1 MRNHKSKSSHT
12 SQKSVTGRLA
22 TVSFFLV
29 AFGLI
34 LAGRLVHLQIIQHD
48 HLAAQSDKQYL
59 RTVEITSAR
68 GNIYDRNRN
77 QLATN
82 IQVESVYADPA
93 SVIDKDNTARILARA
108 LHLNPKKVL
117 KKLKSKRH
125 FVWIKRKS
133 EMNAV
138 EKLKQLDLAGIG
150 FIAEAKRYYPKR
162 KLAASTLGFV
172 GLDNQGLAGVE
183 HFHHAVLKGNPQRSV
198 LEKDARGR
206 FLWTTAYA
214 QEVNKGKRDIVLTL
228 DEVIQFIAEREL
240 KQQVRDYQA
249 KSGLAIVM
257 DPYTGDIFAIAS
269 APEFN
274 PNNYAAY
281 PKHFWRNDAVASAYE
296 PGSIFKPI
304 VAAST
309 MEEGLAGPDDIFFCE
324 NGSFMVGNSRIGEA
338 ANHQFGWLS
347 LRNIIA
353 KSSNIG
359 AIKIAQEL
367 GERRFFDY
375 MQKFGFGDKLGI
387 DLPGEASGSLQSLSQ
402 WSGLSLASMSFG
414 HELSVT
420 PIQMVSA
427 ISAIANGGMLI
438 RPRITRSILKN
449 GAVEKT
455 FEPEIIKTVLSE
467 ETSRQM
473 INIMKSVVKPG
484 GTGANAAIPG
494 FEVAGKTG
502 TAQKIDPATQS
513 YSKTKY
519 LASFIGFVPADAP
532 RLAILVMID
541 EPQKSYWGGEVAAP
555 VFQKIARKTLRYLH
569 IPSSLERV
577 FVLDRV

>member
-1 MRNHKSKSSHT
+1 MRNHRSKSSHT
-12 SQKSVTGRLA
+12 SPQAVQKRLKAVSLFLSV
-22 TVSFFLV
+22 
-29 AFGLI
+29 FGLV
-34 LAGRLVHLQIIQHD
+34 LVGRLVHLQVIQHD

-59 RTVEITSAR
+59 RTVEITSGR

-82 IQVESVYADPA
+82 IQVESVYADPK
-93 SVIDKDNTARILARA
+93 SVTDKKNTARVLSRS
-108 LHLNPKKVL
+108 LGLNPKAVL
-117 KKLKSKRH
+117 KKLKSNRH

-138 EKLKQLDLAGIG
+138 EKLKQLDLDGIG

-162 KLAASTLGFV
+162 TLAASTLGFV

-183 HFHHAVLKGNPQRSV
+183 HFHQAVLKGNPQRSV

-214 QEVNKGKRDIVLTL
+214 QEINKGKRDIVLTL

-240 KQQVRDYQA
+240 KQQVEAYQA

-257 DPYTGDIFAIAS
+257 DPYTGAIYALAS

-274 PNNYAAY
+274 PNNYSAY

-304 VAAST
+304 VAAAT
-309 MEEGLAGPDDIFFCE
+309 LEEGLAGPDDIFFCE
-324 NGSFMVGNSRIGEA
+324 NGSFKIGRSHIGEA
-338 ANHQFGWLS
+338 ANHQFGWLT

-359 AIKIAQEL
+359 TIKIAQEL
-367 GERRFFDY
+367 GNKRFFDY
-375 MQKFGFGDKLGI
+375 MQKFGFGGKLGL
-387 DLPGEASGSLQSLSQ
+387 DLPGEASGSLRSLSQ

-414 HELSVT
+414 HEISVT

-427 ISAIANGGMLI
+427 IATIANGGKRI
-438 RPRITRSILKN
+438 RPRMTQAILKN
-449 GAVEKT
+449 GSLEKT
-455 FEPEIIKTVLSE
+455 FEPEIIDSVLSE

-473 INIMKSVVKPG
+473 INILKSVVKPG
-484 GTGANAAIPG
+484 GTGAKAAIPG

-502 TAQKIDPATQS
+502 TAQKIDPKTQS

-519 LASFIGFVPADAP
+519 LASFVGFVPADAP
-532 RLAILVMID
+532 RLVILVMID

-569 IPSSLERV
+569 IPSSLDRV

>member
-1 MRNHKSKSSHT
+1 MRNHKSKPSHT
-12 SQKSVTGRLA
+12 SAQAVKSRLA
-22 TVSFFLV
+22 VVSFCLTAFCLVLV
-29 AFGLI
+29 A
-34 LAGRLVHLQIIQHD
+34 RLVHLQIIQHD
-48 HLAAQSDKQYL
+48 RLAAQSDKQYL

-82 IQVESVYADPA
+82 IQVDSVYADPK
-93 SVIDKDNTARILARA
+93 SVIDKTKTARMLADT
-108 LHLNPKKVL
+108 LKLNPETVL
-117 KKLKSKRH
+117 RKLKSDRH

-206 FLWTTAYA
+206 FLWTAAYA
-214 QEVNKGKRDIVLTL
+214 QEINKGKRDVVLTL

-240 KQQVRDYQA
+240 KQQVREYQA

-257 DPYTGDIFAIAS
+257 DPFTGAIYALAS

-274 PNNYAAY
+274 PNNYSAY
-281 PKHFWRNDAVASAYE
+281 PESFWRNDAVASAYE

-304 VAAST
+304 VAASIL
-309 MEEGLAGPDDIFFCE
+309 EEGLAGPDDIFFCE
-324 NGSFMVGNSRIGEA
+324 NGSFKVGKSRIGEA
-338 ANHQFGWLS
+338 ANHEFGWLT

-367 GERRFFDY
+367 GKNRFFDY
-375 MQKFGFGDKLGI
+375 MRKFGFGGKLGV
-387 DLPGEASGSLQSLSQ
+387 DLPGEASGSLKRPPQ

-414 HELSVT
+414 HEISVT

-427 ISAIANGGMLI
+427 IAAIANGGMLI
-438 RPRITRSILKN
+438 RPRMTRAILKN
-449 GAVEKT
+449 GTIEKK
-455 FEPEIIKTVLSE
+455 FEPEVIETVLSE

-473 INIMKSVVKPG
+473 INILKSVVKTG
-484 GTGANAAIPG
+484 GTGARAAIPG

-532 RLAILVMID
+532 RLVILVMID

-569 IPSSLERV
+569 IPSSSDRV

>member
-12 SQKSVTGRLA
+12 SPQAVKGRLA
-22 TVSFFLV
+22 MVSIFLTVLGLV
-29 AFGLI
+29 LV
-34 LAGRLVHLQIIQHD
+34 GRLVQLQIIQHD
-48 HLAAQSDKQYL
+48 RLAAQSDRQYL
-59 RTVEITSAR
+59 RTVEISSGR

-82 IQVESVYADPA
+82 IQVESVYADPK
-93 SVIDKDNTARILARA
+93 SVTDKNATARILATA
-108 LHLNPKKVL
+108 LKLNSKAVL
-117 KKLKSKRH
+117 KKLKSDRH
-125 FVWIKRKS
+125 FVWIKRKG

-138 EKLKQLDLAGIG
+138 EKLKQLDLAGVG

-183 HFHHAVLKGNPQRSV
+183 HFHQAVLKGNPQRSV

-214 QEVNKGKRDIVLTL
+214 QEINKGKRDVVLTL

-240 KQQVRDYQA
+240 KKQVQEYQA

-257 DPYTGDIFAIAS
+257 DPFTGAIYALAS

-274 PNNYAAY
+274 PNNYSAY
-281 PKHFWRNDAVASAYE
+281 PKHLWRNDAVASAYE

-304 VAAST
+304 VAAAT
-309 MEEGLAGPDDIFFCE
+309 LEEGLAGPDDIFFCE
-324 NGSFMVGNSRIGEA
+324 NGSMRIGRSRIGEA
-338 ANHQFGWLS
+338 DNHQFGWLTM
-347 LRNIIA
+347 RNIIA

-359 AIKIAQEL
+359 AIKIAQKL
-367 GERRFFDY
+367 GENRFFDY
-375 MQKFGFGDKLGI
+375 MRKFGFGDKVGV
-387 DLPGEASGSLQSLSQ
+387 DLPGEASGSLKDLTQ

-414 HELSVT
+414 HEIAVT
-420 PIQMVSA
+420 PIQMASA
-427 ISAIANGGMLI
+427 IATIANGGMLI
-438 RPRITRSILKN
+438 RPRMTQSILKN
-449 GAVEKT
+449 GVLEKT
-455 FEPEIIKTVLSE
+455 FEPEVMQSVLSE

-473 INIMKSVVKPG
+473 INILKSVVKT
-484 GTGANAAIPG
+484 GTGGKAAISG

-532 RLAILVMID
+532 RLVILVMID

-555 VFQKIARKTLRYLH
+555 VFQRIARKTLRYLH
-569 IPSSLERV
+569 IPSSLDRV

>member
-1 MRNHKSKSSHT
+1 MKS
-12 SQKSVTGRLA
+12 
-22 TVSFFLV
+22 
-29 AFGLI
+29 
-34 LAGRLVHLQIIQHD
+34 
-48 HLAAQSDKQYL
+48 
-59 RTVEITSAR
+59 
-68 GNIYDRNRN
+68 N
-77 QLATN
+77 
-82 IQVESVYADPA
+82 
-93 SVIDKDNTARILARA
+93 
-108 LHLNPKKVL
+108 
-117 KKLKSKRH
+117 RH

-138 EKLKQLDLAGIG
+138 EKLKQLDLAGVG

-214 QEVNKGKRDIVLTL
+214 QEINKGKRDVVLTL

-240 KQQVRDYQA
+240 KQQVREYQA

-257 DPYTGDIFAIAS
+257 DPYTGAIYALAS

-304 VAAST
+304 VAAAT
-309 MEEGLAGPDDIFFCE
+309 LEEGLAGPNDIFFCE
-324 NGSFMVGNSRIGEA
+324 NGSFKVGKSRIGEA
-338 ANHQFGWLS
+338 SDHQFGWLT

-367 GERRFFDY
+367 GKTRFYDY
-375 MQKFGFGDKLGI
+375 MQKFGFGGKLGV
-387 DLPGEASGSLQSLSQ
+387 DLPGEASGSLQSLPQ

-414 HELSVT
+414 HEIAVT

-427 ISAIANGGMLI
+427 VAAIANGGVLI
-438 RPRITRSILKN
+438 RPRMTQAILKN
-449 GAVEKT
+449 GTVEKT
-455 FEPEIIKTVLSE
+455 FEPEVIQTVLSE

-473 INIMKSVVKPG
+473 INILKSVVKT
-484 GTGANAAIPG
+484 GTGAKAAIPG

-532 RLAILVMID
+532 RLVILVMID

-569 IPSSLERV
+569 IPSSLDRV

>member
-1 MRNHKSKSSHT
+1 MRNYKSKSNHT
-12 SQKSVTGRLA
+12 SAKSVKSRL
-22 TVSFFLV
+22 TMISLFML
-29 AFGLI
+29 AFGLV
-34 LAGRLVHLQIIQHD
+34 LVGRLVHLQIIQHD
-48 HLAAQSDKQYL
+48 RLAAQSDKQYL
-59 RTVEITSAR
+59 RTVEISSAR

-82 IQVESVYADPA
+82 IRVQSVYADPV
-93 SVIDKDNTARILARA
+93 SVIDKGRTARILASA
-108 LHLNPKKVL
+108 LQLNPKTVL

-172 GLDNQGLAGVE
+172 GMDNQGLAGVE

-206 FLWTTAYA
+206 FLWTAAYA
-214 QEVNKGKRDIVLTL
+214 QEINKGKRDVVLTL

-240 KQQVRDYQA
+240 KKQVHDYQA

-257 DPYTGDIFAIAS
+257 DPFTGAIYALAS

-309 MEEGLAGPDDIFFCE
+309 LEEGLAGPDDIFFCE
-324 NGSFMVGNSRIGEA
+324 NGSFKVGRSRIGEA
-338 ANHQFGWLS
+338 ANHQYGWLT

-367 GERRFFDY
+367 GKHRFFDY
-375 MQKFGFGDKLGI
+375 MQKFGFGGKLGI
-387 DLPGEASGSLQSLSQ
+387 DLPGEASGSLRKLPQ

-414 HELSVT
+414 HEISVT

-427 ISAIANGGMLI
+427 VSAIANGGVLI
-438 RPRITRSILKN
+438 RPRMTQAILKN
-449 GAVEKT
+449 GTVEKT
-455 FEPEIIKTVLSE
+455 FEPEVIQTVLSE

-473 INIMKSVVKPG
+473 INILKSVVKTG
-484 GTGANAAIPG
+484 GTGAKAAVPG

-532 RLAILVMID
+532 RLVILVMID

-569 IPSSLERV
+569 IPSSLDRV
-577 FVLDRV
+577 FVLNRV

>member
-1 MRNHKSKSSHT
+1 M
-12 SQKSVTGRLA
+12 
-22 TVSFFLV
+22 VSLV
-29 AFGLI
+29 LSAFGLV
-34 LAGRLVHLQIIQHD
+34 LVGRLVHLQIIQHD
-48 HLAAQSDKQYL
+48 RLAAQSDKQYL
-59 RTVEITSAR
+59 RSVEITSGR

-82 IQVESVYADPA
+82 IRVESVYADPK
-93 SVIDKDNTARILARA
+93 SVIDKNKTARILAKT
-108 LHLNPKKVL
+108 LGMKPGTLL
-117 KKLKSKRH
+117 KKLKSDRH
-125 FVWIKRKS
+125 FVWIKRKC
-133 EMNAV
+133 ELNAI
-138 EKLKQLDLAGIG
+138 EKLKQLDLPGIG
-150 FIAEAKRYYPKR
+150 FIGETKRYYPKR

-183 HFHHAVLKGNPQRSV
+183 HFHHTVLKGNPQRSV

-214 QEVNKGKRDIVLTL
+214 QEINQGKRDVVLTL

-240 KQQVRDYQA
+240 KKQVQDYQA

-257 DPYTGDIFAIAS
+257 DPFTGAIYALAS

-274 PNNYAAY
+274 PNNYSSY
-281 PKHFWRNDAVASAYE
+281 PRNTWRNDAVASAYE

-304 VAAST
+304 VAAAAL
-309 MEEGLAGPDDIFFCE
+309 EEGLAGPDDIFFCE
-324 NGSFMVGNSRIGEA
+324 NGSFQLGRSRIGEA
-338 ANHQFGWLS
+338 ANHQFGWLT

-359 AIKIAQEL
+359 AIKIAQKL
-367 GERRFFDY
+367 GEKRFFDY
-375 MQKFGFGDKLGI
+375 MHKFGFGDKMGI
-387 DLPGEASGSLQSLSQ
+387 DLPGEASGSLQDLSQ

-414 HELSVT
+414 HEVSVT

-427 ISAIANGGMLI
+427 ISAIANGGTLI
-438 RPRITRSILKN
+438 RPRMTEAILKN
-449 GAVEKT
+449 GTLEKT
-455 FEPEIIKTVLSE
+455 FEPEHIHTVLSE

-473 INIMKSVVKPG
+473 INILKSVVKPG

-502 TAQKIDPATQS
+502 TAQKIDPKTQS
-513 YSKTKY
+513 YSKTQF

-532 RLAILVMID
+532 RLVILVMID

-569 IPSSLERV
+569 IPSSLDRV

>member
-1 MRNHKSKSSHT
+1 MRKSKSQSNRT
-12 SQKSVTGRLA
+12 SLRAVTDRLA
-22 TVSFFLV
+22 WVSFGLSVAGLV
-29 AFGLI
+29 LV
-34 LAGRLVHLQIIQHD
+34 GRLVYLQIVQHD
-48 HLAAQSDKQYL
+48 HLTAQSDKQYL
-59 RTVEITSAR
+59 RSVEIVSGR

-82 IQVESVYADPA
+82 IRVESVYADPK
-93 SVIDKDNTARILARA
+93 SIVEKTTTARILARA
-108 LHLNPKKVL
+108 LGLNPQAVL
-117 KKLKSKRH
+117 KKLKSDRH

-133 EMNAV
+133 ELNAI
-138 EKLKQLDLAGIG
+138 EKLKQLDLVGVG
-150 FIAEAKRYYPKR
+150 FIAETKRYYPKR

-183 HFHHAVLKGNPQRSV
+183 HFHQAVLKGKAQRTV

-206 FLWTTAYA
+206 FLWTSANA
-214 QEVNKGKRDIVLTL
+214 AALNLGKQDVVLAL
-228 DEVIQFIAEREL
+228 DEVIQYIAEREL
-240 KQQVRDYQA
+240 NRQVREYQA

-257 DPYTGDIFAIAS
+257 DPYTGAVYALAS

-274 PNNYAAY
+274 PNKYAAY
-281 PKHFWRNDAVASAYE
+281 PPRLWRNDAVASAYE

-304 VAAST
+304 VAAAT
-309 MEEGLAGPDDIFFCE
+309 LEEGLAGPDDIFFCE
-324 NGSFMVGNSRIGEA
+324 NGSFQVGKSRIGEA
-338 ANHQFGWLS
+338 ANHRFGWLT

-353 KSSNIG
+353 QSSNIG
-359 AIKIAQEL
+359 AIKIAQTL
-367 GERRFFDY
+367 GDNRFFDY
-375 MQKFGFGDKLGI
+375 IRKFGFGGKLGV
-387 DLPGEASGSLQSLSQ
+387 DLPGEASGTVRSVKQ

-414 HELSVT
+414 HEISVT

-427 ISAIANGGMLI
+427 IAAIANGGVLI
-438 RPRITRSILKN
+438 RPRLTQAIIKN
-449 GAVEKT
+449 GVIERT
-455 FEPEIIKTVLSE
+455 FEPQGIRTVLSE

-473 INIMKSVVKPG
+473 INILKSVVKT
-484 GTGANAAIPG
+484 GTGAKAAIPG

-502 TAQKIDPATQS
+502 TAQKIDPETQS

-532 RLAILVMID
+532 RLVILVMID

-569 IPSSLERV
+569 IPSSLDRV
-577 FVLDRV
+577 FVLDRA

>member
-1 MRNHKSKSSHT
+1 MRKSPSQSHRTSVQAVKS
-12 SQKSVTGRLA
+12 RLA
-22 TVSFFLV
+22 LVS
-29 AFGLI
+29 LI
-34 LAGRLVHLQIIQHD
+34 LCAAGLVLVGRLVQLQIIQHD
-48 HLAAQSDKQYL
+48 RLAAQSDKQYL
-59 RTVEITSAR
+59 RTVEITSGR

-82 IQVESVYADPA
+82 IRVESVYADPK
-93 SVIDKDNTARILARA
+93 SVLEKTTTARILARV
-108 LHLNPKKVL
+108 LELNPQAVL
-117 KKLKSKRH
+117 KKLKSNRH

-133 EMNAV
+133 ELNAV
-138 EKLKQLDLAGIG
+138 ETLKQLDLVGVG
-150 FIAEAKRYYPKR
+150 FIAETKRYYPKR

-183 HFHHAVLKGNPQRSV
+183 HFHHAVLKGRVQRTV

-206 FLWTTAYA
+206 FLWTTANA
-214 QEVNKGKRDIVLTL
+214 QELNQGKQDVVLAL

-240 KQQVRDYQA
+240 NRQVKEYRA

-257 DPYTGDIFAIAS
+257 DPFTGAVYALAS

-281 PKHFWRNDAVASAYE
+281 PPHIWRNDAVASAYE

-304 VAAST
+304 VAAASL
-309 MEEGLAGPDDIFFCE
+309 EEGLTGPDDIFFCE
-324 NGSFMVGNSRIGEA
+324 NGSYQIGKSRIGEA
-338 ANHQFGWLS
+338 SNHQFGWLT

-359 AIKIAQEL
+359 AIKIAQRL
-367 GERRFFDY
+367 GNRRFYDY
-375 MQKFGFGDKLGI
+375 IRKFGFGGRLGV
-387 DLPGEASGSLQSLSQ
+387 DLPGEASGTLRSIRQ

-414 HELSVT
+414 HEISVT

-427 ISAIANGGMLI
+427 IAAIANGGVLI
-438 RPRITRSILKN
+438 RPRLTQAILKN
-449 GAVEKT
+449 GVLDRT
-455 FEPEIIKTVLSE
+455 FEPEGIQTVLSE

-473 INIMKSVVKPG
+473 INILKSVVKT
-484 GTGANAAIPG
+484 GTGAKAAIPG

-502 TAQKIDPATQS
+502 TAQKIDPKTQT

-519 LASFIGFVPADAP
+519 IASFVGFVPADAP
-532 RLAILVMID
+532 RLVILVMID
-541 EPQKSYWGGEVAAP
+541 EPQKLYWGGEVAAP

-569 IPSSLERV
+569 IPSSLDRV
-577 FVLDRV
+577 FVLDRA

>member
-12 SQKSVTGRLA
+12 SPQAVKGRLA
-22 TVSFFLV
+22 MVSIFLT
-29 AFGLI
+29 ALGLV
-34 LAGRLVHLQIIQHD
+34 LVGRLVQLQIIQHD
-48 HLAAQSDKQYL
+48 RLAAQSDKQYL
-59 RTVEITSAR
+59 RTVEIASGR

-82 IQVESVYADPA
+82 IRVESVYADPI
-93 SVIDKDNTARILARA
+93 SVTDKDNTARILAASLELDPRE
-108 LHLNPKKVL
+108 VL
-117 KKLKSKRH
+117 KKLKSDRH

-138 EKLKQLDLAGIG
+138 EKLKQLGLAGIG
-150 FIAEAKRYYPKR
+150 FIGEAKRYYPKR

-183 HFHHAVLKGNPQRSV
+183 HFHQAVLRGNPQRSV

-214 QEVNKGKRDIVLTL
+214 QEINKGKRDVVLTL

-240 KQQVRDYQA
+240 KKQVRDYQA

-257 DPYTGDIFAIAS
+257 DPFTGAIYALAS

-274 PNNYAAY
+274 PNNYSAY
-281 PKHFWRNDAVASAYE
+281 PKRFWRNDAVASAYE

-304 VAAST
+304 VAAAT
-309 MEEGLAGPDDIFFCE
+309 LEEGLAGPDDIFFCE
-324 NGSFMVGNSRIGEA
+324 NGSFRIGNSRIGEA
-338 ANHQFGWLS
+338 DNHQFGWLT

-367 GERRFFDY
+367 GQKRFFNY
-375 MQKFGFGDKLGI
+375 MQKFGFGDKVGV
-387 DLPGEASGSLQSLSQ
+387 DLPGEASGSLQSLPQ

-414 HELSVT
+414 HEVAVT

-427 ISAIANGGMLI
+427 IAAIANGGALI
-438 RPRITRSILKN
+438 RPRMTQAILKN
-449 GAVEKT
+449 GAIEKT
-455 FEPEIIKTVLSE
+455 FEPVVIQSVLSE
-467 ETSRQM
+467 KTSRQM
-473 INIMKSVVKPG
+473 INILKSVVKV
-484 GTGANAAIPG
+484 GTGGKAAIPG

-532 RLAILVMID
+532 RLVILVMID

-569 IPSSLERV
+569 IPSSLDRV

>member
-12 SQKSVTGRLA
+12 SPQAVKGRLA
-22 TVSFFLV
+22 MISIFLTVLGLV
-29 AFGLI
+29 LV
-34 LAGRLVHLQIIQHD
+34 GRLVQLQIIQHD
-48 HLAAQSDKQYL
+48 RLAAQSDKQYL
-59 RTVEITSAR
+59 RTVEITSGR

-82 IQVESVYADPA
+82 IRVESVYADPK
-93 SVIDKDNTARILARA
+93 SVTDKNNTARILATA
-108 LHLNPKKVL
+108 LKLNPSAVL
-117 KKLKSKRH
+117 KKLKSDRH
-125 FVWIKRKS
+125 FVWIKRKG

-138 EKLKQLDLAGIG
+138 EKLKQLDLAGVG

-183 HFHHAVLKGNPQRSV
+183 HFHQAILKGNPQRSV

-206 FLWTTAYA
+206 FLWTAAYA
-214 QEVNKGKRDIVLTL
+214 QEINKGKRDIVLAL

-240 KQQVRDYQA
+240 KKQVHEYQA

-257 DPYTGDIFAIAS
+257 DPFTGAIYALAS

-274 PNNYAAY
+274 PNNYSAY
-281 PKHFWRNDAVASAYE
+281 PRDFWRNDAVASAYE

-304 VAAST
+304 VAAAT
-309 MEEGLAGPDDIFFCE
+309 LEEGLTGPDDIFFCE
-324 NGSFMVGNSRIGEA
+324 NGSFRIGKSRIGEA
-338 ANHQFGWLS
+338 DNHQFGWLT

-359 AIKIAQEL
+359 AIKVAQKL
-367 GERRFFDY
+367 GKNRFYDY
-375 MQKFGFGDKLGI
+375 MQKFGFGNKLGV
-387 DLPGEASGSLQSLSQ
+387 DLPGEASGSLQNLPQ

-414 HELSVT
+414 HEVAVT

-427 ISAIANGGMLI
+427 IAAIANGGTLI
-438 RPRITRSILKN
+438 RPRMTQSILKN

-455 FEPEIIKTVLSE
+455 FEPEVMRSVLSE

-473 INIMKSVVKPG
+473 INILKSVVKT
-484 GTGANAAIPG
+484 GTGGKAAIPG

-532 RLAILVMID
+532 RLVILVMID

-569 IPSSLERV
+569 IPSSLDRV

>member
-1 MRNHKSKSSHT
+1 MQNHKSKSNRT
-12 SQKSVTGRLA
+12 SVQAVKGRLMM
-22 TVSFFLV
+22 VSLFLSV
-29 AFGLI
+29 FGLV
-34 LAGRLVHLQIIQHD
+34 LVGRLVHLQIIQHD
-48 HLAAQSDKQYL
+48 HLTAQSDKQYL
-59 RTVEITSAR
+59 RTVEITSGR

-82 IQVESVYADPA
+82 IQVESVYADPK
-93 SVIDKDNTARILARA
+93 SVIDQDNTARILANV
-108 LHLNPKKVL
+108 LKLNPRTVL
-117 KKLKSKRH
+117 KKLKSDRH

-133 EMNAV
+133 EMNAI

-150 FIAEAKRYYPKR
+150 FIGEAKRYYPKR
-162 KLAASTLGFV
+162 KLAASVLGFV

-183 HFHHAVLKGNPQRSV
+183 HFHHTVLKGNPQRSV

-214 QEVNKGKRDIVLTL
+214 QEINKGKRDVVLTL

-240 KQQVRDYQA
+240 KQQVREYQA
-249 KSGLAIVM
+249 KSGLVIVM
-257 DPYTGDIFAIAS
+257 DPYTGAVYALAS

-274 PNNYAAY
+274 PNNYSAY

-304 VAAST
+304 VAAAT
-309 MEEGLAGPDDIFFCE
+309 LEEGLAGPDDIFFCE
-324 NGSFMVGNSRIGEA
+324 NGSFKVGKSRIGEA
-338 ANHQFGWLS
+338 SNHQFGWLT

-367 GERRFFDY
+367 GRNRFFDY
-375 MQKFGFGDKLGI
+375 MQKFGFGSKLGM
-387 DLPGEASGSLQSLSQ
+387 DLPGEASGSLRSLSQ

-414 HELSVT
+414 HEISVT

-427 ISAIANGGMLI
+427 IAAIANGGMLI
-438 RPRITRSILKN
+438 RPRMTQAILKN
-449 GAVEKT
+449 GTVEKT
-455 FEPEIIKTVLSE
+455 FEPEIIQTVLSE

-473 INIMKSVVKPG
+473 INILKSVVKT

-532 RLAILVMID
+532 RLVILVMID

-569 IPSSLERV
+569 IPSSLDRV

>member
-12 SQKSVTGRLA
+12 SAQAVKGRLA
-22 TVSFFLV
+22 MVSFLLWV
-29 AFGLI
+29 MGLI
-34 LAGRLVHLQIIQHD
+34 LVGRLVHLQIIQHD

-59 RTVEITSAR
+59 RTVEITSGR

-82 IQVESVYADPA
+82 IRVESVYANPK
-93 SVIDKDNTARILARA
+93 SVIDKNNTARILASA
-108 LHLNPKKVL
+108 LKLNPGTVL
-117 KKLKSKRH
+117 KKLKSDRH
-125 FVWIKRKS
+125 FVWIKRKG

-138 EKLKQLDLAGIG
+138 EKLKQLDLAGVG

-183 HFHHAVLKGNPQRSV
+183 HYHHAVLKGNPQRSV

-206 FLWTTAYA
+206 YLWTTAYA
-214 QEVNKGKRDIVLTL
+214 QEINKGKRDVVLTL

-240 KQQVRDYQA
+240 KQQVREYQA

-257 DPYTGDIFAIAS
+257 DPYTGAIFALAS

-274 PNNYAAY
+274 PNNYSAY
-281 PKHFWRNDAVASAYE
+281 PKHFWRNDSVASAYE

-304 VAAST
+304 VAAAT
-309 MEEGLAGPDDIFFCE
+309 LEEGLAGPDDIFFCE
-324 NGSFMVGNSRIGEA
+324 NGSFTVGKSRIGEA
-338 ANHQFGWLS
+338 SNHQFGWLT

-367 GERRFFDY
+367 GRSRFHDY
-375 MQKFGFGDKLGI
+375 MQKFGFGGKLGM
-387 DLPGEASGSLQSLSQ
+387 DLPGEASGSLQSLPQ

-414 HELSVT
+414 HEIAVT

-427 ISAIANGGMLI
+427 IAAIANGGALI
-438 RPRITRSILKN
+438 RPRMTQAILKN

-455 FEPEIIKTVLSE
+455 FKPEIIQSVVSE

-473 INIMKSVVKPG
+473 INILKSVVKT
-484 GTGANAAIPG
+484 GTGAQAAIPG

-532 RLAILVMID
+532 RLVILVMID

-569 IPSSLERV
+569 VPSSLDRV

>member
-1 MRNHKSKSSHT
+1 MRNHKSKSSVT
-12 SQKSVTGRLA
+12 SPKAVKGRLA
-22 TVSFFLV
+22 MVSLFLT
-29 AFGLI
+29 ALGLI
-34 LAGRLVHLQIIQHD
+34 LVGRLVQLQIIQHD
-48 HLAAQSDKQYL
+48 RLAAQSDRQYL
-59 RTVEITSAR
+59 RTVEITSGR

-82 IQVESVYADPA
+82 IQVESVYADPK
-93 SVIDKDNTARILARA
+93 SITDKNNTARILATA
-108 LHLNPKKVL
+108 LKLNPKAVL
-117 KKLKSKRH
+117 KKLRSDRH
-125 FVWIKRKS
+125 FVWIKRKG
-133 EMNAV
+133 EMNAI
-138 EKLKQLDLAGIG
+138 EKLKQLDLSGIG

-183 HFHHAVLKGNPQRSV
+183 HFHQAVLKGNPQRSV

-214 QEVNKGKRDIVLTL
+214 QEINKGKRDVVLTL
-228 DEVIQFIAEREL
+228 DEVIQFTAEREL
-240 KQQVRDYQA
+240 KKQVQEYQA

-257 DPYTGDIFAIAS
+257 DPFTGAIYALAS

-274 PNNYAAY
+274 PNNYSAY
-281 PKHFWRNDAVASAYE
+281 PKSFWRNDAVASAYE

-304 VAAST
+304 VAAAT
-309 MEEGLAGPDDIFFCE
+309 LEEGLAGPDDIFFCE
-324 NGSFMVGNSRIGEA
+324 NGSLRIGKSRIGEA
-338 ANHQFGWLS
+338 DNHQFGWMT

-359 AIKIAQEL
+359 AIKIAQKL
-367 GERRFFDY
+367 GKDRFFGY
-375 MQKFGFGDKLGI
+375 MQKFGFGGKLGI
-387 DLPGEASGSLQSLSQ
+387 DLPGEASGSLQSLPQ

-414 HELSVT
+414 HEIAVT
-420 PIQMVSA
+420 PIQMASA
-427 ISAIANGGMLI
+427 IATIANGGTLV
-438 RPRITRSILKN
+438 RPRMTQSILKN
-449 GAVEKT
+449 GVIEKN
-455 FEPEIIKTVLSE
+455 FEPEVMQSVLSE

-473 INIMKSVVKPG
+473 INILKSVVKT
-484 GTGANAAIPG
+484 GTGRKAAVPG

-502 TAQKIDPATQS
+502 TAQKIDPATHS
-513 YSKTKY
+513 YSKSKY

-532 RLAILVMID
+532 RLVILVMID

-555 VFQKIARKTLRYLH
+555 VFQRIARKTLRYLN
-569 IPSSLERV
+569 IPSSLDRV

>member
-1 MRNHKSKSSHT
+1 MRKNPSQSQRTSVQAVKS
-12 SQKSVTGRLA
+12 RLA
-22 TVSFFLV
+22 LVS
-29 AFGLI
+29 LI
-34 LAGRLVHLQIIQHD
+34 LSAAGLVLVGRLVHLQIIQHD
-48 HLAAQSDKQYL
+48 RLTAQSDKQYL
-59 RTVEITSAR
+59 RTVEITSGR

-82 IQVESVYADPA
+82 IRVESVYADPK
-93 SVIDKDNTARILARA
+93 SIVDKTATARILARV
-108 LHLNPKKVL
+108 LELNPQAVL
-117 KKLKSKRH
+117 KKLKSNRH

-133 EMNAV
+133 ELNAV
-138 EKLKQLDLAGIG
+138 EKLKQLDLVGVG

-172 GLDNQGLAGVE
+172 GLDNQGLAGIE
-183 HFHHAVLKGNPQRSV
+183 HFHHAVLKGRAQRTV

-206 FLWTTAYA
+206 FLWTTANA
-214 QEVNKGKRDIVLTL
+214 QELNQGKQDVVLAL

-240 KQQVRDYQA
+240 NRQVKEYRA

-257 DPYTGDIFAIAS
+257 DPFTGAVYALAS

-281 PKHFWRNDAVASAYE
+281 PPDIWRNDAVASAYE

-304 VAAST
+304 VAAASL
-309 MEEGLAGPDDIFFCE
+309 EEGLAGPDDIFFCE
-324 NGSFMVGNSRIGEA
+324 NGSFQIGKSRIGEA
-338 ANHQFGWLS
+338 SNHQFGWLT

-353 KSSNIG
+353 QSSNIG
-359 AIKIAQEL
+359 AIKIAQTL
-367 GERRFFDY
+367 GKRRFYDY
-375 MQKFGFGDKLGI
+375 IRKFGFGRRLGV
-387 DLPGEASGSLQSLSQ
+387 DLPGEASGTLRNIRQ
-402 WSGLSLASMSFG
+402 WSGLSLASISFG
-414 HELSVT
+414 HEISVT

-427 ISAIANGGMLI
+427 IAAIANGGVLI
-438 RPRITRSILKN
+438 RPRLTQAILKN
-449 GAVEKT
+449 GVLHRT
-455 FEPEIIKTVLSE
+455 FEPEAIQTVLSE

-473 INIMKSVVKPG
+473 INILKSVVKT
-484 GTGANAAIPG
+484 GTGAKAAIPG

-502 TAQKIDPATQS
+502 TAQKIDPRTQT

-519 LASFIGFVPADAP
+519 LASFVGFVPADAP
-532 RLAILVMID
+532 RLVILVMID

-569 IPSSLERV
+569 IPSSLDRV

>member
-1 MRNHKSKSSHT
+1 MRNHKSNHT
-12 SQKSVTGRLA
+12 SAQAVQKRLKMISLLLSV
-22 TVSFFLV
+22 
-29 AFGLI
+29 FGLV
-34 LAGRLVHLQIIQHD
+34 LVGRLVHLQIIQHD
-48 HLAAQSDKQYL
+48 RLAAQSDRQYL
-59 RTVEITSAR
+59 RTVEITSGR

-82 IQVESVYADPA
+82 IRVESVYADPK
-93 SVIDKDNTARILARA
+93 SVTDKDTTARILATTLA
-108 LHLNPKKVL
+108 LNPRAVL
-117 KKLKSKRH
+117 KKLKSNRH

-138 EKLKQLDLAGIG
+138 EQLKQLDLPGVG

-183 HFHHAVLKGNPQRSV
+183 HFHHSILKGNPQRSV

-214 QEVNKGKRDIVLTL
+214 QEINKGKRDVVLTL

-240 KQQVRDYQA
+240 KKQVQEYQA

-257 DPYTGDIFAIAS
+257 DPFTGAIYALAS

-274 PNNYAAY
+274 PNNYSAY

-304 VAAST
+304 VAAAT
-309 MEEGLAGPDDIFFCE
+309 LEEGLAGPDDIFFCE
-324 NGSFMVGNSRIGEA
+324 NGSFKVGKSRIGEA
-338 ANHQFGWLS
+338 SNHQFGWLT

-367 GERRFFDY
+367 GKNRFYDY
-375 MQKFGFGDKLGI
+375 MQKFGFGGKLGV
-387 DLPGEASGSLQSLSQ
+387 DLPGEASGSLRSLPQ

-414 HELSVT
+414 HEIAVT

-427 ISAIANGGMLI
+427 IAAIANGGMLI
-438 RPRITRSILKN
+438 RPRMTQAILKN
-449 GAVEKT
+449 GTVEKT
-455 FEPEIIKTVLSE
+455 FEPEIIQTVLSE

-473 INIMKSVVKPG
+473 INILKSVVKT

-532 RLAILVMID
+532 RLVILVMID

-569 IPSSLERV
+569 IPSSMDRV

>member
-1 MRNHKSKSSHT
+1 MQNNKSKSNRT
-12 SQKSVTGRLA
+12 SVQAVKGRLMM
-22 TVSFFLV
+22 VSLFLSV
-29 AFGLI
+29 FGLV
-34 LAGRLVHLQIIQHD
+34 LVGRLVHLQIIQHD
-48 HLAAQSDKQYL
+48 HLAAQSDKQNL
-59 RTVEITSAR
+59 RTVEITSGR

-82 IQVESVYADPA
+82 IQVESVYADPK
-93 SVIDKDNTARILARA
+93 SVIDQDNTARTLANV
-108 LHLNPKKVL
+108 LKLNPRMVL
-117 KKLKSKRH
+117 KKLKSDRH

-133 EMNAV
+133 EMNAI

-162 KLAASTLGFV
+162 KLAASVLGFV

-183 HFHHAVLKGNPQRSV
+183 HFHHTVLKGNPQRSV

-214 QEVNKGKRDIVLTL
+214 QEINKGKRDVVLTL

-240 KQQVRDYQA
+240 KQQVREYQA
-249 KSGLAIVM
+249 KSGLVIVM
-257 DPYTGDIFAIAS
+257 DPYTGAVYALAS

-274 PNNYAAY
+274 PNNYSAY

-304 VAAST
+304 VAAAT
-309 MEEGLAGPDDIFFCE
+309 LEEGLAGPDDIFFCE
-324 NGSFMVGNSRIGEA
+324 NGSFKVGKSRIGEA
-338 ANHQFGWLS
+338 SNHQFGWLT

-367 GERRFFDY
+367 GRNRFFDY
-375 MQKFGFGDKLGI
+375 MQKFGFGSKLGM
-387 DLPGEASGSLQSLSQ
+387 DLPGEASGSLRSLSQ

-414 HELSVT
+414 HEISVT

-427 ISAIANGGMLI
+427 IAAIANGGMLI
-438 RPRITRSILKN
+438 RPRMTQAILKN
-449 GAVEKT
+449 GTVEKT
-455 FEPEIIKTVLSE
+455 FEPEIIQTVLSE

-473 INIMKSVVKPG
+473 ITILKSVVKT
-484 GTGANAAIPG
+484 GTGVNAAIPG

-532 RLAILVMID
+532 RLVILVMID
-541 EPQKSYWGGEVAAP
+541 EPQKSYWGSEVAAP
-555 VFQKIARKTLRYLH
+555 VFQKIARKKLRYLH
-569 IPSSLERV
+569 IPSSLDRV